1 MVKINTDIC
10 LACGGCIDLCPTI
23 AIRMIDDKVNV
34 DTEKCVECKIC
45 VQVCPVNAPYI
56 FDQAS

>member
-10 LACGGCIDLCPTI
+10 LSCGGCIDLCPTI

-45 VQVCPVNAPYI
+45 VLACPVNAPYI